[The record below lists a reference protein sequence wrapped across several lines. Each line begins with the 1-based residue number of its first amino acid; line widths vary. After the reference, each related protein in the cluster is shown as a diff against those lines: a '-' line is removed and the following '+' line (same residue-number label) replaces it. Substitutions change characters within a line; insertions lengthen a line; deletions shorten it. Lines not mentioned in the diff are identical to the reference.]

1 MESQYNRDLNRQYFR
16 PLRSFQYRPSLHWGT
31 ATEEQLALA
40 DKIAED
46 YNMNPGNVLRLIV
59 YADLALFR
67 AQESELQ
74 RYYSDLAEIT
84 EFEATPQPIK
94 RIVFEGE
101 TKAFR
106 VENPYLI
113 DHIYATIFEL
123 ITARASFKKDGKKR
137 SSSTIIKMIGT
148 EIYNELTTRE
158 RITPFKSECILV
170 QILSL
175 YNIGLKRNE
184 PLLTEEQH
192 RAAQKARKAK
202 GMTTQ
207 QYLTYCRGM
216 GKNYHY

>member
-1 MESQYNRDLNRQYFR
+1 MKSHYNRDLNTEYFR

-31 ATEEQLALA
+31 ATDEQLALA

-46 YNMNPGNVLRLIV
+46 FKMNPGNVLRLIV
-59 YADLALFR
+59 YADLAIFR

-74 RYYSDLAEIT
+74 QYYSDMAEIT
-84 EFEATPQPIK
+84 EFESTPQPIR
-94 RIVFEGE
+94 RIVFEGD

-123 ITARASFKKDGKKR
+123 IAEQASFKKDGKKR
-137 SSSTIIKMIGT
+137 SSATIIQRIGN
-148 EIYNELTTRE
+148 EIFRELVDMEKLTARQ
-158 RITPFKSECILV
+158 SECALV

-175 YNIGLKRNE
+175 YEIGLKINE

-192 RAAQKARKAK
+192 IAIQNERKAR
-202 GMTTQ
+202 GMTTES
-207 QYLTYCRGM
+207 YPTYCHGH